1 MCTPGPYSCAAPNA
15 GVSPGY
21 FCQRHR
27 SFVRTPLGGPDETQ
41 PPQVTILPA
50 GGACGASVGDRD
62 RDGARQLV
70 QPLTGAQ
77 PGISATPGVDPHA
90 GHQHEEPAGGWAGA
104 MRCGESSRG
113 CLWPGVRGRGGRR
126 VDLLESRSPRGRAA
140 GAGRC
145 GPQVRVAEV
154 RRSAMA
160 AQSSSSSRTSS
171 ACSARSADEAF
182 FLRLGG
188 SSDPAPGRTPR

>member
-90 GHQHEEPAGGWAGA
+90 GHQHEEPAGGWAG
-104 MRCGESSRG
+104 RCGAVRRELTRLLVARCSRAG
-113 CLWPGVRGRGGRR
+113 RPPG
-126 VDLLESRSPRGRAA
+126 RSPRE
-140 GAGRC
+140 
-145 GPQVRVAEV
+145 P
-154 RRSAMA
+154 
-160 AQSSSSSRTSS
+160 QSS
-171 ACSARSADEAF
+171 
-182 FLRLGG
+182 G
-188 SSDPAPGRTPR
+188 SSCVSGLLRSPGARRPGAALGDGGAELLELAHIRRVLGALCRRGVRFALGRLE